1 MAKRVVKEV
10 ESQIAEV
17 QEEKK
22 AAKKTVIKSDTPV
35 RVFNNTTGGISFKNA
50 KGQWHRMKHRGFV
63 DVTYADLEHLYIEAP
78 QILTSG
84 SVYIAWQPV
93 REKLGLDYENID
105 VVFKSERIFWKQQNS
120 MKVHLQ
126 KWSLQKINRF
136 LEMLLNIE
144 KTVKFS
150 QNKNVEFENFVLK
163 SILVFEK

>member
-22 AAKKTVIKSDTPV
+22 TAKKTVIKSDTSV

-93 REKLGLDYENID
+93 REKLGLDYENIFALKD
-105 VVFKSERIFWKQQNS
+105 IKDILELPEYQLLDKIHNAPRALQIEVAQYVIEHIKEYRVNVIRVVEQAT
-120 MKVHLQ
+120 
-126 KWSLQKINRF
+126 KI
-136 LEMLLNIE
+136 
-144 KTVKFS
+144 
-150 QNKNVEFENFVLK
+150 
-163 SILVFEK
+163 SILEFASL